1 MSNNITIQGR
11 LAVDPEIKFSQS
23 GKAMCN
29 VVVPDQKRRKNDAGQ
44 WEDASAT
51 TWFRATLF
59 GEQAEVFAETAHKG
73 DEVILTG
80 RLITREW
87 TNQQGEVKSSLEVDY
102 ATVAIVPRAP
112 QADRVQHSNPQG
124 YQQANDARQQSD
136 PWAGQPQQQGGW
148 GGQNNDPAPF

>member
-1 MSNNITIQGR
+1 MSNNITITGR
-11 LAVDPEIKFSQS
+11 LAVDPELKFAQS

-29 VVVPDQKRRKNDAGQ
+29 VVVPDQKRKKDDAGQ
-44 WEDASAT
+44 WQDASAT

-59 GEQAEVFAETAHKG
+59 GEDAEEFAERASKG

-102 ATVAIVPRAP
+102 ATVAIIPRAG
-112 QADRVQHSNPQG
+112 QFN
-124 YQQANDARQQSD
+124 QQRAESD
-136 PWAGQPQQQGGW
+136 PWAGQQQSGGW
-148 GGQNNDPAPF
+148 NPPATDPTDPPF